1 MKHDRH
7 LSLITHFCNYPF
19 FSFVAKVL
27 LCIVL
32 VPSLWMTYALLLIIF
47 TDLDGPAI
55 ALAILSMP
63 LFSYMGIVSAE
74 AGMID
79 LKDLKPYLMRLY
91 PSTRR
96 RLLELP
102 RCRRKL
108 QSDFREFVRMIGP
121 TLRDVYTE
129 EKMDWAEFQM
139 TSREITKSYSK
150 DD

>member
-1 MKHDRH
+1 
-7 LSLITHFCNYPF
+7 
-19 FSFVAKVL
+19 
-27 LCIVL
+27 
-32 VPSLWMTYALLLIIF
+32 MTYALLLIIF